1 MLIVSQNKVQIVR
14 NFNDIHIVD
23 TEYIEGTEYSVNTI
37 YATPVFE
44 PEHRYILGEY
54 GSLGRCQE
62 VFREIVNAY
71 KEGLPVFEMPR
82 R

>member
-1 MLIVSQNKVQIVR
+1 MIIVSQNKVQMVR
-14 NFNDIHIVD
+14 NFNDI
-23 TEYIEGTEYSVNTI
+23 YIEDTEYSVNTI

-44 PEHRYILGEY
+44 TEHRYILGEY

-71 KEGLPVFEMPR
+71 KEGCAVFEMPR
-82 R
+82 W